1 MVRKR
6 VPGVRPGGGVM
17 RSFLAGVGLGALLL
31 SGMAVAVFSM
41 EGLAAKGERLTM
53 SARPS
58 CKTCHGPK
66 KSPLAG
72 VGERLEDQEIKDWI
86 RYPSKMFKRAGRPGK
101 MPPYRL
107 TDDELEAVVAY
118 LKAL

>member
-1 MVRKR
+1 MTKQNAVL
-6 VPGVRPGGGVM
+6 VALTVAV
-17 RSFLAGVGLGALLL
+17 FALL
-31 SGMAVAVFSM
+31 AVAVFGA
-41 EGLAAKGERLTM
+41 EAPAAKGERITL

-86 RYPSKMFKRAGRPGK
+86 RYPSKMFKKAGRPGK
-101 MPPYRL
+101 MPPYRF

-118 LKAL
+118 LKTL

>member
-1 MVRKR
+1 MK
-6 VPGVRPGGGVM
+6 
-17 RSFLAGVGLGALLL
+17 SFLAGVGLGALFLTAALL
-31 SGMAVAVFSM
+31 LCDHVVFGA
-41 EGLAAKGERLTM
+41 EGPAAKGERITL

-58 CKTCHGPK
+58 CKTCHSPK
-66 KSPLAG
+66 LNPLAG

-86 RYPSKMFKRAGRPGK
+86 RKPAAMFKKAGKRGK
-101 MPPYRL
+101 MPTYRF

>member
-1 MVRKR
+1 MTWKQA
-6 VPGVRPGGGVM
+6 
-17 RSFLAGVGLGALLL
+17 FLALALIAAFALLAGVLTA
-31 SGMAVAVFSM
+31 APM
-41 EGLAAKGERLTM
+41 EGPAAKGERITL

-72 VGERLEDQEIKDWI
+72 VGERLTDQEIKDWI
-86 RYPSKMFKRAGRPGK
+86 RYPSKMFKKAGRPGK
-101 MPPYRL
+101 MPPYRF